1 MTTADP
7 GREPTKQ
14 PKQEPKPDFG
24 RRLRRARRRFMF
36 LSLRAILRAAGFE
49 RVHTIGN
56 LAGELQ
62 FRIAARQRRRIQT
75 DMALAMGRPKDDP
88 AVARLLREAYRVNN
102 TAVLEI
108 MAMFDRT
115 QDEAMLA
122 ARCEVEGLDHLRT
135 ALAGGRGAILLA
147 THMGNAAL
155 LTVKLAHA
163 GWPVSVV
170 YREARMMS
178 AGFLQAGLEQYGIQG
193 ILANT
198 GIRAYGQMLG
208 ALKQSR
214 IVFVMMDQGVQKKEN
229 GLVQRFLGKDSAM
242 PAGPAQLA
250 RAAKAPLLPVATVGA
265 TPLWRF
271 EIGPPVELGTG
282 SLETDLQSLVRL
294 TEQQVL
300 AHPQLW
306 SWHHR
311 RWRKLP
317 PAAG

>member
-1 MTTADP
+1 MTPADSQP
-7 GREPTKQ
+7 EPR
-14 PKQEPKPDFG
+14 PDLG
-24 RRLRRARRRFMF
+24 RRLRRARRRLLF
-36 LSLRAILRAAGFE
+36 LSLRTLLRVAGFE
-49 RVHTIGN
+49 RVRVIGN
-56 LAGELQ
+56 LAGELR
-62 FRIAARQRRRIQT
+62 FRFASKQRRRIQH
-75 DMALAMGRPKDDP
+75 DMALALGRPGDDA
-88 AVARLLREAYRVNN
+88 AVASLLREAYRTND

-108 MAMFDRT
+108 MAMFDRR

-122 ARCEVEGLDHLRT
+122 ARCEVDGLDHLRA

-147 THMGNAAL
+147 THMGNAAM

-178 AGFLQAGLEQYGIQG
+178 AGFLQTGLEHYGIQG

-208 ALKQSR
+208 ALKQGR
-214 IVFVMMDQGVQKKEN
+214 IVFIMMDQGVQKKET
-229 GLVQRFLGKDSAM
+229 GVLQRFLGKDAAM

-250 RAAKAPLLPVATVGA
+250 RAARAPLLPVATTAASPV
-265 TPLWRF
+265 WRF
-271 EIGPPVELGTG
+271 DIRPPVPLGEG
-282 SLETDLQSLVRL
+282 SLEADLERLVRI
-294 TEQQVL
+294 TEQQVMQ
-300 AHPQLW
+300 APQLW

-317 PAAG
+317 PAP

>member
-1 MTTADP
+1 MSPASKPTPELRP
-7 GREPTKQ
+7 GL
-14 PKQEPKPDFG
+14 G
-24 RRLRRARRRFMF
+24 RRLRRARRRMLF
-36 LSLRAILRAAGFE
+36 LGLRTLLRVAGFE
-49 RVHTIGN
+49 RVRIIGA
-56 LAGELQ
+56 LAGELR
-62 FRIAARQRRRIQT
+62 FRFASKQRRRIQR
-75 DMALAMGRPKDDP
+75 DMALALGRPGDKAGMAP
-88 AVARLLREAYRVNN
+88 LLREAYRTND

-108 MAMFDRT
+108 MAMFDRR

-122 ARCEVEGLDHLRT
+122 ERCEVDGLDHLRA

-147 THMGNAAL
+147 THAGNAAM

-178 AGFLQAGLEQYGIQG
+178 AGFLQTGLEHYGIQG

-208 ALKQSR
+208 ALKQGR
-214 IVFVMMDQGVQKKEN
+214 IVFIMMDQGVQKKET
-229 GLVQRFLGKDSAM
+229 GVLQRFLGKDAAM

-250 RAAKAPLLPVATVGA
+250 RAARAPLLPVATTAALPV
-265 TPLWRF
+265 WRF
-271 EIGPPVELGTG
+271 DIRPPVPLGEG
-282 SLETDLQSLVRL
+282 PLEADLERLVRI
-294 TEQQVL
+294 TEQQVMQ
-300 AHPQLW
+300 APQLW

-317 PAAG
+317 PAL